1 MISALSLS
9 FAQLGDRKII
19 SVFAKSMLITLVI
32 AGLLGYLAFLG
43 VEWAMNHSV
52 DTVMQDDY
60 YTVLHGL
67 AQAIA
72 ALAVMFFSFRIV
84 AVPVIGF
91 FGDEVVAAVE
101 DRHYPQASA
110 KAQRAS
116 YGVSVRLGL
125 MSVLRLVL
133 VNLAA
138 LPVYIFLLITA
149 VGPFVLFIAVNA
161 VLLGRDMG
169 EMVAVRHL
177 DPTGVKQWL
186 ANSRWERA
194 VLGLAVTL
202 LFLVP
207 FANLIAPI
215 IGAAAATHLF
225 HRRPNA

>member
-1 MISALSLS
+1 MLTKAISLS

-19 SVFAKSMLITLVI
+19 AVFAKSMLITLVLAAALGFAAVKA
-32 AGLLGYLAFLG
+32 AG
-43 VEWAMNHSV
+43 WAMDGYA
-52 DTVMQDDY
+52 DTIEDSAYVA
-60 YTVLHGL
+60 LHGL
-67 AQAIA
+67 AQALSFLI
-72 ALAVMFFSFRIV
+72 VMFFSFRIV

-101 DRHYPQASA
+101 DRHYPDASA

-116 YGVSVRLGL
+116 FAVSLRLGV
-125 MSVLRLVL
+125 MSVLRLIL

-138 LPVYIFLLITA
+138 LPVYLFLLITA
-149 VGPFVLFIAVNA
+149 VGPFVLFIALNA
-161 VLLGRDMG
+161 LLLGRDMG

-177 DPTGVKQWL
+177 DPPGVKQWL
-186 ANSRWERA
+186 GNSRWERA
-194 VLGLAVTL
+194 ALGLAITL

-215 IGAAAATHLF
+215 IGAAVATHLF